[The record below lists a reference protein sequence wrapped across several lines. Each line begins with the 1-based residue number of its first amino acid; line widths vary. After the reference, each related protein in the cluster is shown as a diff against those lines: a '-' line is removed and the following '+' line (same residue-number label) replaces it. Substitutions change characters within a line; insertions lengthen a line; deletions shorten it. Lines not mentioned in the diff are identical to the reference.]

1 MNFKIVEKDE
11 AIIVG
16 KEIRISNKDENCN
29 VEIEK
34 LWKEFLEQK
43 LEAVIQGKI
52 KSGEILGLY
61 TDYEN
66 KEFGTYSFIVGCEV
80 SDLAVIPKGMVLKVI
95 PSSKYCVIT
104 ARGKMPDSICKVW
117 EYVWKGD
124 IERTYT
130 GDFELYDKRY
140 DGSENSEVDIYVAV
154 K

>member
-16 KEIRISNKDENCN
+16 
-29 VEIEK
+29 
-34 LWKEFLEQK
+34 
-43 LEAVIQGKI
+43 
-52 KSGEILGLY
+52 
-61 TDYEN
+61 
-66 KEFGTYSFIVGCEV
+66 CEV
-80 SDLAVIPKGMVLKVI
+80 SDLATIPKSMVSKVI

-104 ARGKMPDSICKVW
+104 ARGKMPDSIRKVW

-130 GDFELYDKRY
+130 GDFEFYDKRY